1 MGKQEAINAV
11 RDAQKEL
18 ERVYQSAKQEDW
30 AKQAHTTEGGWNA
43 KQLLCHIAA
52 TSNIPSMYIGMVKQ
66 GNESLPARPGFN
78 LNEWN
83 AGNVSEREAKSL
95 DEIVGEI
102 AGNHKVNIE
111 TLEAT
116 DDATLAKQWK
126 LPWGPQGPLADMI
139 ITWYQVHEM
148 GHLKELGI

>member
-1 MGKQEAINAV
+1 MAGKQDAINAV

-18 ERVYQSAKQEDW
+18 ERISATAKEQSWQG
-30 AKQAHTTEGGWNA
+30 QAHENGWNS

-52 TSNIPSMYIGMVKQ
+52 TSSIPSMYIGMVKQ
-66 GNESLPARPGFN
+66 GKGQMDARPGFN

-83 AGNVSEREAKSL
+83 AGNVASREGQSIQ
-95 DEIVGEI
+95 EIVGEI

-116 DDATLAKQWK
+116 DDETLAKSWK
-126 LPWGPQGPLADMI
+126 LPWGPEGPLAEMI
-139 ITWYQVHEM
+139 VTWYQVHEL
-148 GHLKELGI
+148 GHLKELSV